1 MGRKYQSRTGPHE
14 MARNQHTGKN
24 QRILILGSTG
34 RTGKAVIAELE
45 QTPDSH
51 QAVYASRN
59 RDQVDAWRGEG
70 TDAVR
75 LDLDDPRTFPE
86 ALRGVDR
93 LFLSAGY
100 TIHMVH
106 QGKTIVDAAAD

>member
-1 MGRKYQSRTGPHE
+1 MGRKYQSRMGPHD
-14 MARNQHTGKN
+14 MARNHHTGKN

-34 RTGKAVIAELE
+34 RTGQAVIAELE

-59 RDQVDAWRGEG
+59 RDQVDAWRREG
-70 TDAVR
+70 KDAVY
-75 LDLDDPRTFPE
+75 LDLDDAKTFPE

-93 LFLSAGY
+93 LFLATGY
-100 TIHMVH
+100 TIHTVR
-106 QGKTIVDAAAD
+106 QRKTIADP

>member
-1 MGRKYQSRTGPHE
+1 MGRIYQSIMGPHD
-14 MARNQHTGKN
+14 MARNHYTGMN

-59 RDQVDAWRGEG
+59 RDQVDAWRRKG
-70 TDAVR
+70 
-75 LDLDDPRTFPE
+75 RTPFILISMMPE
-86 ALRGVDR
+86 RFQRRSG
-93 LFLSAGY
+93 G
-100 TIHMVH
+100 
-106 QGKTIVDAAAD
+106 

>member
-1 MGRKYQSRTGPHE
+1 MGRIYQSIMGPHD
-14 MARNQHTGKN
+14 MARSHYTGMN

-59 RDQVDAWRGEG
+59 RDQVDVWRREG
-70 TDAVR
+70 KDAVY
-75 LDLDDPRTFPE
+75 LDLDDARTFPE
-86 ALRGVDR
+86 ALRGVNR
-93 LFLSAGY
+93 LFLATG
-100 TIHMVH
+100 
-106 QGKTIVDAAAD
+106 